1 MIDQNVYVLELHLY
15 RPYSWVRRF
24 NVGDTMIGTQV
35 AMSVSTLVTYAN
47 DAMPCIS

>member
-15 RPYSWVRRF
+15 RPYSRRF

-35 AMSVSTLVTYAN
+35 AKSVSTLVTYAN